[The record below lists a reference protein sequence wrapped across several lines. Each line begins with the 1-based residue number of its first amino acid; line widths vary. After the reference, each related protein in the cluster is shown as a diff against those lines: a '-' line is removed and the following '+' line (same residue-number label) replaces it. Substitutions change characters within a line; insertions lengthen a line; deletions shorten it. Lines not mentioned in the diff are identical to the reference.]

1 MSGRY
6 RAILLGFAL
15 GWFSS
20 TAMADE
26 SRRLFALVVGSNST
40 HDPEVPALRYADDDA
55 IQNAK
60 LLGQLGAEVVLLT
73 TPDRESAGL
82 HPRVQSTAP
91 SKSAVLSAMAEL
103 NRRMRE
109 TRKRGQSSAFYF
121 FYSGH
126 GDVKNN
132 QGHMT
137 LEDSLLS
144 RDELLDLLGSSD
156 AEVNHVVIDAC
167 KSYFM
172 VFERGQGGER
182 NRLRASLTEGTR
194 TIPSNTGIFLSTSAA
209 ADSHEWEAFQGGV
222 FSHEMRSALRG
233 AADAN
238 GDGMVTYEETAAFIW
253 TANRDVPNRRYR
265 PDFFF
270 RPAGNLDGSAPI
282 LADLRRASGDHLVLD
297 AGASTR
303 AFVEDGMGI
312 RYLDLHVVGA
322 RRMELLVPAERPL
335 FVRWPSA
342 GTEAEVPPGDSVRL
356 AALSPRPS
364 RTLVRGAEQVAFGH
378 LFSLPFHE
386 GAVRAFQ
393 TRPPEEEVAAS
404 PVARDWTW
412 ARRGLGLAGLAVG
425 ISAGILTA
433 ITVRE
438 RDSVGPTTSGF
449 EREHVNHRIDNLN
462 LAAGTCYAVAGSAL
476 LGYLVW
482 TLWPHEQP
490 RIHVE
495 PPSSE
500 AGQLR
505 LSWGW

>member
-1 MSGRY
+1 MSAWPRT
-6 RAILLGFAL
+6 ILLALAL
-15 GWFSS
+15 GLLSS
-20 TAMADE
+20 TAAAGE
-26 SRRLFALVVGSNST
+26 SHRLFALVVGSNST
-40 HDPEVPALRYADDDA
+40 HDPDIPALRYADDDA

-82 HPRVQSTAP
+82 HPRVQTTAP
-91 SKSAVLSAMAEL
+91 TKSAVLSAMAEL

-109 TRKRGQSSAFYF
+109 ARKHSQSSVFYF

-144 RDELLDLLGSSD
+144 RDEFLDLLSSSD

-182 NRLRASLTEGTR
+182 NRLRASLTDGTR
-194 TIPSNTGIFLSTSAA
+194 TIPNNTGIFLSTSAA

-253 TANRDVPNRRYR
+253 TANRDVPSRRYR

-270 RPAGNLDGSAPI
+270 RPAGNLDGST
-282 LADLRRASGDHLVLD
+282 LADLRSASGDRLVID

-303 AFVEDGMGI
+303 AFVEDGLGT
-312 RYLDLHVVGA
+312 RYLDLHVGGA
-322 RRMELLVPAERPL
+322 QHMELLVPAERPL
-335 FVRWPSA
+335 YVRWPGT
-342 GTEAEVPPGDSVRL
+342 GTEAELPPGNAVRL
-356 AALSPRPS
+356 AALSPRSS

-378 LFSLPFHE
+378 LFSLPFHQ
-386 GAVRAFQ
+386 GALLAFRS
-393 TRPPEEEVAAS
+393 RPPETDVGAT

-438 RDSVGPTTSGF
+438 RDNVGPTTTGL
-449 EREHVNHRIDNLN
+449 ERERVNHRIDNLN

-482 TLWPHEQP
+482 TLWPHDNP
-490 RIHVE
+490 KIHVE